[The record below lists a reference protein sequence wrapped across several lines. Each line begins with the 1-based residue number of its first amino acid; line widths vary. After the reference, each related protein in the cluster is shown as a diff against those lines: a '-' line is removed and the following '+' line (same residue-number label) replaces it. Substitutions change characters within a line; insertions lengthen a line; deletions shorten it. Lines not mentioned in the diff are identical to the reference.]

1 LRGGCHKIELTQH
14 ALKDLDRLK
23 EQSAKVLKALSA
35 LKEKPHLGHMLKGSL
50 KGVRSL
56 KFNING
62 VAYRAAYI
70 VLEKERT
77 CLIFM
82 VGPHEGFY
90 KEAERRAKSVT
101 KQQRENS

>member
-1 LRGGCHKIELTQH
+1 MNDFYKIELTQH

-23 EQSAKVLKALSA
+23 EQSAKVLKALST

-77 CLIFM
+77 CLICM
-82 VGPHEGFY
+82 VGPHEGVY
-90 KEAERRAKSVT
+90 KEAEHRAKSVT
-101 KQQRENS
+101 KQQRKNS

>member
-1 LRGGCHKIELTQH
+1 MNDFYKIELTQH
-14 ALKDLDRLK
+14 ALKDLDSLK

>member
-1 LRGGCHKIELTQH
+1 MNDFYKIELTQH

-23 EQSAKVLKALSA
+23 KQSAKVLKALSA

-56 KFNING
+56 KFTING
-62 VAYRAAYI
+62 VAYRVAYI
-70 VLEKERT
+70 VLEEERT

-90 KEAERRAKSVT
+90 KEAERRAKSVK
-101 KQQRENS
+101 KQQR

>member
-1 LRGGCHKIELTQH
+1 MNDFYKIELTQH
-14 ALKDLDRLK
+14 ALKDLDKLK

-101 KQQRENS
+101 KQQRKNS

>member
-1 LRGGCHKIELTQH
+1 MNDFYKIELTQQ
-14 ALKDLDRLK
+14 AVKDLDRLK
-23 EQSAKVLKALSA
+23 EQKAKVLKALNA

-62 VAYRAAYI
+62 VAYRAAYV
-70 VLEKERT
+70 VLEEERT
-77 CLIFM
+77 CLVFM

-90 KEAERRAKSVT
+90 KEAERRAKSVK
-101 KQQRENS
+101 KQQR

>member
-1 LRGGCHKIELTQH
+1 MNDFYQIKLTQQ
-14 ALKDLDRLK
+14 AVKDLDRLK
-23 EQSAKVLKALSA
+23 EQKAKVLKALNA

-62 VAYRAAYI
+62 VAYRAAYV
-70 VLEKERT
+70 VLEEERT
-77 CLIFM
+77 CLVFM

-90 KEAERRAKSVT
+90 KEAERRAKSVK
-101 KQQRENS
+101 KQQR

>member
-1 LRGGCHKIELTQH
+1 MNDCYQIKLTQQ
-14 ALKDLDRLK
+14 AVKDLDRLK

-70 VLEKERT
+70 VLEEERT
-77 CLIFM
+77 CLVFM

-90 KEAERRAKSVT
+90 KEAERRAKSVK
-101 KQQRENS
+101 KQQR

>member
-1 LRGGCHKIELTQH
+1 MNDFYKIELTQH
-14 ALKDLDRLK
+14 ALKDLDKLK

-77 CLIFM
+77 CLVFM

>member
-1 LRGGCHKIELTQH
+1 MNDFYKIELTQH
-14 ALKDLDRLK
+14 ALKDLDKLK

-62 VAYRAAYI
+62 VAYRAA
-70 VLEKERT
+70 
-77 CLIFM
+77 
-82 VGPHEGFY
+82 
-90 KEAERRAKSVT
+90 
-101 KQQRENS
+101 

>member
-1 LRGGCHKIELTQH
+1 MNDFYKIELTQH
-14 ALKDLDRLK
+14 ALKDLDKLK
-23 EQSAKVLKALSA
+23 EQSAKVLKALST

>member
-1 LRGGCHKIELTQH
+1 
-14 ALKDLDRLK
+14 
-23 EQSAKVLKALSA
+23 
-35 LKEKPHLGHMLKGSL
+35 MLKGSL

-56 KFNING
+56 KFSING

-70 VLEKERT
+70 VLKGERT

-90 KEAERRAKSVT
+90 KEAERRAKSVK
-101 KQQRENS
+101 KQLKNP

>member
-1 LRGGCHKIELTQH
+1 MNDFYKIELTQH

>member
-1 LRGGCHKIELTQH
+1 MNDFYQIKLTQH
-14 ALKDLDRLK
+14 ASKDLDRLK
-23 EQSAKVLKALSA
+23 EQNTKVLKALEA

-62 VAYRAAYI
+62 VAYRAAYV
-70 VLEKERT
+70 VLEEERT
-77 CLIFM
+77 CLVFM

-90 KEAERRAKSVT
+90 KEAERRAKSVK
-101 KQQRENS
+101 KQQR

>member
-1 LRGGCHKIELTQH
+1 MNDFYKIELTQH

-23 EQSAKVLKALSA
+23 EQSAKVLKALST

-56 KFNING
+56 KFNIKG
-62 VAYRAAYI
+62 VADRAAYI

>member
-1 LRGGCHKIELTQH
+1 MNDFYKIELTQH

-23 EQSAKVLKALSA
+23 EQSAKVLKALST

>member
-1 LRGGCHKIELTQH
+1 MNDFYKIELTQH
-14 ALKDLDRLK
+14 ALKDLDKLK
-23 EQSAKVLKALSA
+23 EQKAKVLKALNA

-62 VAYRAAYI
+62 VAYRAAYV
-70 VLEKERT
+70 VLEEERT
-77 CLIFM
+77 CLVFM

-90 KEAERRAKSVT
+90 KEAERRAKSVK
-101 KQQRENS
+101 KQQR

>member
-1 LRGGCHKIELTQH
+1 
-14 ALKDLDRLK
+14 
-23 EQSAKVLKALSA
+23 
-35 LKEKPHLGHMLKGSL
+35 
-50 KGVRSL
+50 VRSL

-90 KEAERRAKSVT
+90 KEAERRAKV
-101 KQQRENS
+101 

>member
-1 LRGGCHKIELTQH
+1 MNDFYKIELTQH
-14 ALKDLDRLK
+14 ALKDLDKLK
-23 EQSAKVLKALSA
+23 EQSANVLKALSA

>member
-1 LRGGCHKIELTQH
+1 MSDFYKIELTQN
-14 ALKDLDRLK
+14 ASKDLDSLK
-23 EQSAKVLKALSA
+23 EQTAKVLKALSV
-35 LKEKPHLGHMLKGSL
+35 LKEKPYIGHMLKGSL

-56 KFNING
+56 KFSING

-70 VLEKERT
+70 VLKGERT

-90 KEAERRAKSVT
+90 KEAERRAKSV
-101 KQQRENS
+101 KKELKNP

>member
-1 LRGGCHKIELTQH
+1 MNDFYKIELTQH
-14 ALKDLDRLK
+14 ALKDLDKLK